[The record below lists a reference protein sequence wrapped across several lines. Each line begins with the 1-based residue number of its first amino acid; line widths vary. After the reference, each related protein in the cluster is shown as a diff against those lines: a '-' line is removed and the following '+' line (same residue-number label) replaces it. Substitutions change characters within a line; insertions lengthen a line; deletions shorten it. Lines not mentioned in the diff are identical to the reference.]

1 MGTGLKAKAFL
12 STALL
17 LLNMDINVISM
28 HVCVRG
34 WVGVHVCVCF
44 LQ

>member
-17 LLNMDINVISM
+17 LLVMDIKVIAM
-28 HVCVRG
+28 RVC
-34 WVGVHVCVCF
+34 VGVHVCVCF